1 MVSHAMG
8 MTTLTVRLDADDID
22 RLDAIADALAERAGV
37 SRFTRPKALRVVLDA
52 GLDVLGAQFRQSGSQ
67 LKR

>member
-1 MVSHAMG
+1 MVSDAMG
-8 MTTLTVRLDADDID
+8 MTTLSIRLDAADVD

-37 SRFTRPKALRVVLDA
+37 ARFTRPRALRVVLDA
-52 GLDVLGAQFRQSGSQ
+52 GLDVLGAQLRQSGSQ